1 MELKFKRDIAIVG
14 NGNVAIDIARILL
27 KKTEDLINT
36 EISPKALNSLKD
48 SNIKNV
54 TLIGRRGLIQSAF
67 ALK

>member
-1 MELKFKRDIAIVG
+1 VG

-36 EISPKALNSLKD
+36 EISLKALHSLKESD
-48 SNIKNV
+48 VRNV
-54 TLIGRRGLIQSAF
+54 TLIGRRGIIQSAF

>member
-1 MELKFKRDIAIVG
+1 MG

-36 EISPKALNSLKD
+36 EISLKALHSLKESD
-48 SNIKNV
+48 VRNV
-54 TLIGRRGLIQSAF
+54 TLIGRRGIIQSAF